1 MPRIYL
7 EVDATD
13 LNERL
18 DRLQKIVTAEN
29 MERAVAKIFRQ
40 TASHVKRVLGKDI
53 PPQYH
58 VTSTEVRGA
67 VGAPRISGRSCTIP
81 IKGKRRSLGGSG
93 YAIAGGF
100 PGWNPPP
107 YRITAK
113 IVKSGTSTL
122 PERAKSYGGQ
132 PPFRN
137 TKASGGVASH
147 AFTRSGKARLPIEKM
162 AGIAIPQMPTNRSK
176 PAVEA
181 DIMEFLAKKVE
192 QRIQYELSKI

>member
-18 DRLQKIVTAEN
+18 DRLQRIVTAEN

-58 VTSTEVRGA
+58 VTSTEVRGT

-81 IKGKRRSLGGSG
+81 IKGKRRTLGKGKG
-93 YAIAGGF
+93 GFAIAGGF

-107 YRITAK
+107 YRITAR
-113 IVKSGTSTL
+113 IVKSETSTL
-122 PERAKSYGGQ
+122 PARARSYGGQ
-132 PPFRN
+132 PPFNN
-137 TKASGGVASH
+137 TKSSIKDI
-147 AFTRSGKARLPIEKM
+147 AFTRAGKSRLPIEKM
-162 AGIAIPQMPTNRSK
+162 SGIAIPQMPTNRSK